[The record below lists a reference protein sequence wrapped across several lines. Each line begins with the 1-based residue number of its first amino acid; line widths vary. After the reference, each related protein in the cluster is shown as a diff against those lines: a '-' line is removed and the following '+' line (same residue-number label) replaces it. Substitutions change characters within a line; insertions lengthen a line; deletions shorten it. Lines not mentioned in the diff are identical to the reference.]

1 MTRFFQ
7 FVIVGIILGAV
18 LMLLASIVSSCY
30 FFITTFTLSDFEER
44 TASFVLGAV
53 SALFTYGMFRIL
65 MNALFGIP
73 IKRIAHRLNDWDPE
87 ESTSNSHKQE

>member
-7 FVIVGIILGAV
+7 FVVVGIILGAV

-30 FFITTFTLSDFEER
+30 FLITTFTLSDFEER

-53 SALFTYGMFRIL
+53 STLLTYGMFRIL
-65 MNALFGIP
+65 MNVL
-73 IKRIAHRLNDWDPE
+73 
-87 ESTSNSHKQE
+87 QEFSDKLDE

>member
-18 LMLLASIVSSCY
+18 LMLLTSIVSSCY

-65 MNALFGIP
+65 MNALQAFSDKLDA
-73 IKRIAHRLNDWDPE
+73 IKKRY
-87 ESTSNSHKQE
+87 ESNN

>member
-7 FVIVGIILGAV
+7 FVVVCLILGAV

-30 FFITTFTLSDFEER
+30 FFITTFTLCDFEER

-53 SALFTYGMFRIL
+53 STLFTYGMFRIL
-65 MNALFGIP
+65 MNVLQAFSDKL
-73 IKRIAHRLNDWDPE
+73 DE
-87 ESTSNSHKQE
+87 